1 MIGWQARTLGVASLY
16 NRANKAVKPT
26 LESVQSAINDFASD
40 YKAASVPDTPVAKR
54 SGTSPE
60 LTYASLLNGTL
71 TSPLVTRQR
80 I

>member
-1 MIGWQARTLGVASLY
+1 LY

-40 YKAASVPDTPVAKR
+40 YKAASAVDTPVAKR

-60 LTYASLLNGTL
+60 LTYASLLNGTS
-71 TSPLVTRQR
+71 TSTLVTRQR